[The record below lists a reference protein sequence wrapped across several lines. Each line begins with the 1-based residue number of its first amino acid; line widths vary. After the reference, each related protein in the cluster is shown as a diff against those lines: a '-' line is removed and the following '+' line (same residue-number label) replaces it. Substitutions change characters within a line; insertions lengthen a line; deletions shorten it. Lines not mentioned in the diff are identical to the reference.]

1 MTTVATLSQISAA
14 DLIDAG
20 SISTG
25 TRRSS
30 HLAMALLGE
39 FARLGFGPA
48 MESDPLTHRLQCLA
62 AFSTQTVEDLPDA
75 IAETASEDIS
85 DAIEV
90 LNDHAPEG
98 WSLGFSEGDG
108 ADLRWQPV
116 SLRAILA
123 AHGSRWVDP
132 EWNCSS
138 NEAIDD
144 IIDRFD
150 DCPESLI
157 DFDHSDWVNMAEC
170 YNRDLLNRWDQQ
182 EDDIKALFNDYCE
195 AVGYTSTLEALEGE
209 TIEDPDD
216 MAMAMVNHAMTWG
229 ARMLLDEIRETIES

>member
-1 MTTVATLSQISAA
+1 LE
-14 DLIDAG
+14 DA
-20 SISTG
+20 
-25 TRRSS
+25 
-30 HLAMALLGE
+30 
-39 FARLGFGPA
+39 
-48 MESDPLTHRLQCLA
+48 
-62 AFSTQTVEDLPDA
+62 
-75 IAETASEDIS
+75 
-85 DAIEV
+85 
-90 LNDHAPEG
+90 
-98 WSLGFSEGDG
+98 
-108 ADLRWQPV
+108 
-116 SLRAILA
+116 
-123 AHGSRWVDP
+123 GSRWVETD
-132 EWNCSS
+132 WTGSK

-150 DCPESLI
+150 DCPEALQ
-157 DFDHSDWVNMAEC
+157 DFDRSDWVNMAEC